1 VLSKRKKWFYIK
13 LLEKN
18 LNNIVKKHAD
28 GFDEFG
34 LRAYLAGL
42 YLIPSASKH
51 NELTKNLYEN
61 SSTYPK
67 VTA

>member
-1 VLSKRKKWFYIK
+1 VLSKRKKCIYIK
-13 LLEKN
+13 LLTKH

-42 YLIPSASKH
+42 YLTPSPSKH

-61 SSTYPK
+61 SSTCPK
-67 VTA
+67 VRA